1 MRQRTHDDATTQDAV
16 RMRFYV
22 TEKLGPK
29 QSITPEGF
37 LLCED
42 VPLARTGEM
51 AYAEGELDDLKGD
64 ASGVIYVTRDEKAVF
79 DPIYIASLNG
89 KPAVNDHPDQDV
101 NPENWRELAIG
112 VVMNVHRGTGVQAD
126 LLLGDL
132 LITDAQAI
140 EDIQSGKREVS
151 AGYTADYDEIA
162 PGKARQ
168 YNLIGNHVA
177 LVESGRCGPRCSIGD
192 RKTVHHTK
200 TGDCSMTTKTKRLG
214 WLDRIADALKGKK
227 VEDAIKAIDE
237 AKEELEAEPEPEE
250 RTQDVHIY
258 SDSRTMRDED
268 IEERFK
274 KVEDAI
280 GGFGSAL
287 GAINEKLGISSTQ
300 DADPDEEDDKD
311 KEKTADAVEEESN
324 GGEKK
329 EMRFAKDSS
338 FLSDSFQDANAGAEI
353 LVPGIQL
360 KSYDKAMAPRQT
372 VGVINETRKNAL
384 ALSLVTSDGKALL
397 EELNGGKPINLE
409 TMDCASQRALFRSA
423 VSTRKARNNA
433 GATRDVIITSGGGLG
448 VTGPVKTPA
457 DLNKR
462 NREHFA
468 RIA

>member
-1 MRQRTHDDATTQDAV
+1 
-16 RMRFYV
+16 
-22 TEKLGPK
+22 
-29 QSITPEGF
+29 
-37 LLCED
+37 
-42 VPLARTGEM
+42 
-51 AYAEGELDDLKGD
+51 
-64 ASGVIYVTRDEKAVF
+64 
-79 DPIYIASLNG
+79 
-89 KPAVNDHPDQDV
+89 
-101 NPENWRELAIG
+101 
-112 VVMNVHRGTGVQAD
+112 
-126 LLLGDL
+126 
-132 LITDAQAI
+132 
-140 EDIQSGKREVS
+140 
-151 AGYTADYDEIA
+151 
-162 PGKARQ
+162 
-168 YNLIGNHVA
+168 
-177 LVESGRCGPRCSIGD
+177 
-192 RKTVHHTK
+192 
-200 TGDCSMTTKTKRLG
+200 MTTKTKRLG